1 MILPDINLLVYAY
14 NTGSPQ
20 HLKARGWWEDSMNGL
35 TPVALPWVV
44 LGGFI
49 RLTTHPRIL
58 SEPMPVHKAVCCV
71 REWLAQP
78 VTVVIEPGKRF
89 HDLFLGYLIK
99 LGTAGNLT
107 TDAQLAALAVE
118 HQAEL
123 QSNDADFTRF
133 EGLRWRNPLG

>member
-14 NTGSPQ
+14 NKGAPC
-20 HLKARGWWEDSMNGL
+20 HREAKEWWEALMNGT
-35 TPVALPWVV
+35 TPVALPW
-44 LGGFI
+44 LTLAGFI

-58 SEPMPVHKAVCCV
+58 TDPMPPQKAAAHV
-71 REWLAQP
+71 REWLTQP
-78 VTVVIEPGKRF
+78 VSLVIEPGKRF
-89 HDLFLGYLIK
+89 PELFLSYLGQ

-123 QSNDADFTRF
+123 QSNDTDFARF
-133 EGLRWRNPLG
+133 EGLRWRNPLA